1 MTAPD
6 NGADYVDLTP
16 YKAARREQD
25 ISSPVPGFAL
35 YGQVYTCRPVLRA
48 AVILDLDVRS
58 REQGR
63 TVGLFGF
70 LGDTLDDDSWNR
82 FQVAFRNP
90 ELDIDLDVLDECV
103 SQVIRQ
109 FTARPTREPSSSQA
123 SPSGPGRSGK
133 RGSAKKPAARSA

>member
-6 NGADYVDLTP
+6 TGADYVDLTP

-25 ISSPVPGFAL
+25 TTSRTPGFAL
-35 YGQVYTCRPVLRA
+35 YGEVYTSRPTLRA
-48 AVILDLDVRS
+48 AAILDLEVRS

-63 TVGLFGF
+63 TAGLYGF
-70 LGDTLDDDSWNR
+70 LGDQLDDDSWKR

-103 SQVIRQ
+103 GQVITE

-123 SPSGPGRSGK
+123 SPSGPGQSGK
-133 RGSAKKPAARSA
+133 RGSAKNRAARSA